1 MVKVKEVPEDS
12 SPYASSDS
20 EATGSSESLASNL
33 SDIDIENESLV
44 DRIVALVDIIPP
56 QTRHEISTRV
66 GSVVKT
72 VQRTGKVVGNIVWV
86 LTTSALLV
94 GLPLALVLEDEHKFA
109 QQEREHLA
117 QQQGQQGVR
126 LLLKKCQ
133 VLKLI
138 LLYQLLNP
146 GLLPSKDQQKKEA
159 GVVPPGF

>member
-12 SPYASSDS
+12 PYGSSDS
-20 EATGSSESLASNL
+20 EATGSSESLVSNV

-66 GSVVKT
+66 STVAKT
-72 VQRTGKVVGNIVWV
+72 IQRTGKVVGNIVWV

-94 GLPLALVLEDEHKFA
+94 GIPLALVLEDEHKFA

-117 QQQGQQGVR
+117 QQQGQQVVR
-126 LLLKKCQ
+126 
-133 VLKLI
+133 I
-138 LLYQLLNP
+138 Y
-146 GLLPSKDQQKKEA
+146 
-159 GVVPPGF
+159 

>member
-12 SPYASSDS
+12 SPYGSSES
-20 EATGSSESLASNL
+20 EASGSSESLASNV
-33 SDIDIENESLV
+33 SDIDVENESLV

-72 VQRTGKVVGNIVWV
+72 VQRTGKVVGNIVWI

-94 GLPLALVLEDEHKFA
+94 GIPLALVLEDEQKMA
-109 QQEREHLA
+109 QQEREFQA
-117 QQQGQQGVR
+117 QQQGQQT
-126 LLLKKCQ
+126 
-133 VLKLI
+133 
-138 LLYQLLNP
+138 LLNP